1 MESQAPQLIRAARK
15 KAKDKIWHVLSTIV
29 IFGTCLALTIVYWPV
44 AEEESAILMLSTL
57 KSTNVPWVI
66 SLNGE
71 FKISII
77 IKKVILAYSIRPL
90 YTLCTTQY
98 LYCVN

>member
-15 KAKDKIWHVLSTIV
+15 KAQDKIWHVISSIV
-29 IFGTCLALTIVYWPV
+29 IFGTCLALAIVYWPV

-57 KSTNVPWVI
+57 RSTNVPWVI

-71 FKISII
+71 FNFKISII
-77 IKKVILAYSIRPL
+77 NHK
-90 YTLCTTQY
+90 TQKSHTA
-98 LYCVN
+98 L